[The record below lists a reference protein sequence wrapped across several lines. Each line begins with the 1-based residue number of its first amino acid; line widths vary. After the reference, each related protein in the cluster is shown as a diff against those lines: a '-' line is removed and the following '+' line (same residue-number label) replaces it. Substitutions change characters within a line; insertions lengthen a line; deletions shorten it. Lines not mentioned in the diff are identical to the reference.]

1 MFVAAGVTRK
11 GETPLAA
18 RSFLEVAYY
27 GMPSQVCA
35 PGLGLNQSLI
45 RLSFFAGRQKPVDAL
60 SI

>member
-1 MFVAAGVTRK
+1 MVGRIFFSQQSFHQWLMFVAAGVTRK

-35 PGLGLNQSLI
+35 PVW
-45 RLSFFAGRQKPVDAL
+45 A
-60 SI
+60 